1 MTGAAVGAF
10 VSGAKMKIDRPWAAR
25 EEQLKDMAYEPFNLK
40 GKVALVTGGN
50 RGIGLGM
57 ADALARS
64 GADIV
69 IWGSNPTFNQSARA
83 QLAGHG
89 IRVLAQKVDVADEA
103 AVVRAM
109 DEAVDQMGRI
119 DSVIA
124 NAGIGGAAPSFSEMT
139 VETWRRV
146 LAVNL
151 DGVFFTCREACK
163 HMVTRSKAGDPGG
176 SIMVTA
182 SLAAIEGAARNE
194 AYAATKGGVIS
205 MMRAVAV
212 EHARYGV
219 RANAILPGWIA
230 TDMTAGAQASPA
242 FAERVIPRVPARR
255 WGEPADFG
263 GIAVYLTSEASSYH
277 SGDTF
282 VIDGGYS
289 IF

>member
-1 MTGAAVGAF
+1 
-10 VSGAKMKIDRPWAAR
+10 
-25 EEQLKDMAYEPFNLK
+25 MAYAPFDLT

-57 ADALARS
+57 ARALAQA
-64 GADIV
+64 GADVV
-69 IWGSNPTFNQSARA
+69 IWGSN
-83 QLAGHG
+83 AGHNQNAEG
-89 IRVLAQKVDVADEA
+89 ELRKAGRRVLAQQVDVADEA
-103 AVVRAM
+103 AVVAAM
-109 DEAVDQMGRI
+109 AEAIDKFGRVDC
-119 DSVIA
+119 VIA
-124 NAGIGGAAPSFSEMT
+124 NAGIGGGAPSFSEMS

-163 HMVTRSKAGDPGG
+163 HMTARARAGSPGG

-205 MMRAVAV
+205 MMRAIAV
-212 EHARYGV
+212 EHARFGV

-230 TDMTAGAQASPA
+230 TDMTAGAQESPA

-255 WGEPADFG
+255 WGEPEDFG
-263 GIAVYLTSEASSYH
+263 GIAVYLASDASAYH